1 MTDPHARFMRL
12 AIQTARRGV
21 RMGQTPFGAV
31 IVRKGRVVCAEHNR
45 VWLTTD
51 STAHAEVTAIRVACR
66 KLRTIDLSGCVLY
79 STCEPCPMCFSAIHW
94 ARIDTIYHGTT
105 IADARMLGF
114 SELTV
119 SDRTMKR
126 LGKSPVRIVGGVS
139 RRENLALFREFAS
152 RPGRRLY

>member
-1 MTDPHARFMRL
+1 MRL
-12 AIQTARRGV
+12 AIKAARRGV
-21 RMGQTPFGAV
+21 RAGQTPFGSV
-31 IVRKGRVVCAEHNR
+31 IVKGNRVVCAEHNR

-51 STAHAEVTAIRVACR
+51 STAHAEVTALRVACKR
-66 KLRTIDLSGCVLY
+66 LRTIDLSGCTLY

-94 ARIDTIYHGTT
+94 AKIDTIYFGTT
-105 IADARMLGF
+105 IADAKSLGF

-126 LGKSPVRIVGGVS
+126 LGKSPVRIVSGVL
-139 RRENLALFREFAS
+139 RRENLALFRDFAA

>member
-1 MTDPHARFMRL
+1 MRRALAAARK
-12 AIQTARRGV
+12 GV
-21 RMGQTPFGAV
+21 RAGQTPFGAV
-31 IVRKGRVVCAEHNR
+31 IVKGNRVVCAEHNR

-66 KLRTIDLSGCVLY
+66 KLLTIDLSGCTLY

-94 ARIDTIYHGTT
+94 AKIDAIYFGTT
-105 IADARMLGF
+105 ISDAKVLGF

-126 LGKSPVRIVGGVS
+126 LGKSPVRITSGVL
-139 RRENLALFREFAS
+139 RRENLALFREFS
-152 RPGRRLY
+152 RRQGRKLY